1 MFAPEPSLMRRILK
15 ASLLMI
21 AALTAL
27 SSCTTSH
34 IEQRVY
40 PAATDSPVID
50 FSHGGAWSPQFRY
63 TVNGVQACREVC
75 RPKTDSRTHITSYPI
90 AQQQEVTPTTEQW
103 QAFWKRARPL
113 RLSEWRKTYNSK
125 DIGDQVCDGTQ
136 WFLRYSVHGSER
148 TSSGDNGYPVIGRPE
163 AGTLSSKSFDELLAA
178 FDTLFPTTM
187 MQFAGYD

>member
-1 MFAPEPSLMRRILK
+1 MRQIPKAWSLI
-15 ASLLMI
+15 I
-21 AALTAL
+21 VALITL

-34 IEQRVY
+34 VEQRVY
-40 PAATDSPVID
+40 TAATDSPVIA

-75 RPKTDSRTHITSYPI
+75 RPKTDPRSHITNYPI
-90 AQQQEVTPTTEQW
+90 AQQQEVTPTAEQW
-103 QAFWKRARPL
+103 QAFWTRVRPL

-136 WFLRYSVHGSER
+136 WFLQYSIHGSER
-148 TSSGDNGYPVIGRPE
+148 TSSGDNGYPVIGSPKT
-163 AGTLSSKSFDELLAA
+163 GTLSSKSFEELLAA

-187 MQFAGYD
+187 MKFAGYD